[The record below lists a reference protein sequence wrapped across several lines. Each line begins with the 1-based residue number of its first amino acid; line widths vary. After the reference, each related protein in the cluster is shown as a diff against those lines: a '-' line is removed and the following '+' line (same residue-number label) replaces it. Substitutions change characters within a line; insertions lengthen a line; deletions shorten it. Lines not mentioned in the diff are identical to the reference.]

1 MNTLML
7 VQENIQSVVKL
18 FSQLKDGNE
27 TNKSNSHSVKKKC
40 SLCRAAERRHART
53 QEQLANDKR
62 EL

>member
-7 VQENIQSVVKL
+7 VQENIQSVVEL
-18 FSQLKDGNE
+18 FSQLKDGDEKNR
-27 TNKSNSHSVKKKC
+27 SNSHSVKKC